1 MLRAPLGARKPD
13 LNPMKQNPTHTPI
26 TRASLTATAVHNSR
40 WFAGLIA
47 GTTVLGSSALAVEN
61 FWTGAVNTDWNT
73 AGNWSLGRVPN
84 ITNGQPTGDTFD
96 DAVVNTLT
104 NFPILTASISPHPRD
119 IKVGNAGATTGRVDH
134 RAGIARTGAGNW
146 MFVGVAGGNG
156 TWNLADTAGT
166 GGASTGFAQGSGSL
180 QVGGPSGSGARLYV
194 GGDDSG
200 GDGGT
205 GLLNVHTTGT
215 LSATN
220 DIVVG
225 SQTGTGV
232 MNVDSGTINS
242 GSASAGAWVFIGQEG
257 GNGTLNMN
265 SGSFTVFGRFY
276 TGRNNA
282 TGTVN
287 LNGGS
292 ITADGDFVVAEN
304 NSTGVFHHNAGTVT
318 SNGGEFWVG
327 QGATSNGTYNFSSGA
342 LNVNNWVAVGR
353 DGGTGAFNMTG
364 GTFTKA
370 GGNDRRFIV
379 GASGPGTWTQS
390 AGLVNVQTSE
400 MWLGENNSGT
410 YTLSGSGELRT
421 PGDLYIGRNGGGTGI
436 LNLNGGTLRTSKIV
450 GQAGSATVNFNGTQI
465 IATSNQPTNFI
476 DGNDT
481 ADIQGGGLL
490 VDSNG
495 FNLTAPQA
503 FSGTGGIVK
512 TGAGTLTLNG
522 ANTYAGSNTVN
533 GGKLISNTTATG
545 GGSFT
550 VANGAGM
557 GVNLVNADEELIT
570 SSVTLGTGSTVDIN
584 LGNAFGNPSAGE
596 APLEI
601 TGAVAMNGDV
611 AVNLTDAFPEVGS
624 FPVIE
629 YGSKTG
635 TGNFVLGTLPLG
647 VIATLSDTAGVVTI
661 NVTSVALPR
670 WDANE
675 SNDWD
680 TVSDNWVDL
689 LTSNLITYTDGNP
702 VLFDDNG
709 TGAFF
714 DGTVDLNITV
724 SPGIT
729 TFDNSA
735 TNYVLSGTGS
745 ISGTGGLTKTNTGDV
760 NIQTTNNYT
769 GQTRLEGGTVTVAT
783 LTNGGVASPLGA
795 AGASPANLAFAGG
808 GLVYTGA
815 STTIDRGWS
824 YDSLS
829 DNAQSSINIANNLTV
844 TGQITAPNQ
853 GKLQKLGAGT
863 LTFTF
868 PGANVLGKGAGVP
881 ASLRVDEGSLVL
893 EGSGTQTNSVTG
905 EVWVG
910 SNGLSGATATL
921 NNTSLTASSWMVISR
936 GNGTTGLVSSLTATN
951 STISTQGLALANLS
965 GVVGHSATGNLTL
978 NSSTFTTGD
987 INIGEGAGG
996 TATVTLNGTSQ
1007 LNTANRVF
1015 LGNENGAT
1023 GTLIVKD
1030 TASFTRTG
1038 GWLSIGGNGT
1048 GTITVQ
1054 NSGVLNNTAGDF
1066 NISDVD
1072 NSNGTLNMQDSALV
1086 NAGQFFVGKGVNT
1099 IGNFN
1104 ISGGTF
1110 NGGTTFVARDATS
1123 NGTVTQTGG
1132 TINVGNNDVVFI
1144 GENGTGTWNQSAG
1157 VVNTTGWTVVGRF
1170 TGSNGTLNI
1179 SGGTFNQNQTD
1190 RRVIIGEEGTGTL
1203 TVSGTGALN
1212 VNGDMLVVGNG
1223 GSGNGTV
1230 NLDGGTI
1237 TTKRVLE
1244 GSGGISAFNFDGGLL
1259 RAGTGALLNFFTGID
1274 TAIVEDGGAV
1284 IDSNGQTIAINSS
1297 LLDGGT
1303 GGGLTKQGSGTLYL
1317 NGFNTYTGLTT
1328 VSAGSLGGVGF
1339 IDGAVTVAT
1348 GASIAPGDPTGIL
1361 EVDDNVSFAAGS
1373 NFAVTIND
1381 ANPVPAGEL
1390 DVNGTLNLA
1399 NANLTLTGTPTL
1411 ATYIIASYGTLSG
1424 TFASVPTL
1432 PAGYSIDYNF
1442 GGNNQIAIK
1451 RAQTP
1456 FETWIGTFFPFETDQ
1471 AVVGPDADP
1480 DSDGSTNAEEF
1491 ALGGTPDNGADGPK
1505 VYQLTADSSDG
1516 GTANE
1521 LLLTIAVLNGTPVF
1535 AGSPSPSA
1543 STQGY
1548 TYTVQGSTD
1557 LAAFTTQVNVVSPE
1571 MTGLPP
1577 APTGYTYRT
1586 FSLNGSDGLPSR
1598 GFLRVDVAPTP

>member
-1 MLRAPLGARKPD
+1 
-13 LNPMKQNPTHTPI
+13 MKQNPTRTPI
-26 TRASLTATAVHNSR
+26 TRASLTATAAYNSR
-40 WFAGLIA
+40 WFAGFLA
-47 GTTVLGSSALAVEN
+47 GTTVLGSSALAVDN
-61 FWTGAVNTDWNT
+61 FWTGSVDSDWNN

-84 ITNGQPTGDTFD
+84 ITNGQPTGDPFD
-96 DAVVNTLT
+96 DATIQTLT
-104 NFPILTASISPHPRD
+104 NFPILTVSPVVHPRD
-119 IKVGNAGATTGRVDH
+119 IKVGNAAATSGRVDQ
-134 RAGIARTGAGNW
+134 RAGTARTGSGNW

-156 TWNLADTAGT
+156 TYNLADTSGT
-166 GGASTGFAQGSGSL
+166 GGAATGFAQGSGTL
-180 QVGGPSGSGARLYV
+180 NVGGPTGSGARLYV
-194 GGDDSG
+194 GGDDGG

-205 GLLNVHTTGT
+205 GLLNVNTSGT

-220 DIVVG
+220 DIIVG

-232 MNVDSGTINS
+232 MNLDNGTVTSGNA
-242 GSASAGAWVFIGQEG
+242 GAGAWMYIGVDG

-265 SGSFTVFGRFY
+265 GGSITVFGRFY
-276 TGRNNA
+276 TARNNA

-292 ITADGDFVVAEN
+292 ITAQSGEPIVTAEN
-304 NSTGVFHHNAGTVT
+304 NSTGVFNHNAGTVT
-318 SNGGEFWVG
+318 ATGGEFWVG
-327 QGATSNGTYNFSSGA
+327 QAATANGTYNLVSGA
-342 LNVNNWVAVGR
+342 VNVNNWVAIGR
-353 DGGTGAFNMTG
+353 DGGTGTFNMDG

-370 GGNDRRFIV
+370 GPSDRRFIV
-379 GASGPGTWTQS
+379 GASGPGTWDQDG
-390 AGLVNVQTSE
+390 GLVDIQSSE

-410 YTLSGSGELRT
+410 YNLDGGELRT

-465 IATSNQPTNFI
+465 IATSNQPANFI
-476 DGNDT
+476 DGNDI
-481 ADIQGGGLL
+481 ADVQGGGLL

-495 FNLTAPQA
+495 FNLTAPQLL
-503 FSGTGGIVK
+503 SGTGGITK

-533 GGKLISNTTATG
+533 AGKLISNTTATG
-545 GGSFT
+545 GGSFA

-557 GVNLVNADEELIT
+557 GVNLVNADEELVV
-570 SSVTLGTGSTVDIN
+570 SSMTLGTGSTVDIN
-584 LGNAFGNPSAGE
+584 LGNAFGNPSPGE
-596 APLEI
+596 APLEV
-601 TGAVAMNGDV
+601 TGSVAMNGDV
-611 AVNLTDAFPEVGS
+611 TVNVADQFPEVGS
-624 FPVIE
+624 FPLIE

-647 VIATLSDTAGVVTI
+647 VIANLSDTAGVVTL

-670 WDANE
+670 WEAAD
-675 SNDWD
+675 SNDWNFTD
-680 TVSDNWVDL
+680 ENWVDL
-689 LTSNLITYTDGNP
+689 LTSNAILYTDGNP
-702 VLFDDNG
+702 VLFDDNAF
-709 TGAFF
+709 GAFA

-724 SPGIT
+724 SPGQT
-729 TFDNSA
+729 TFDNSG
-735 TNYVLSGTGS
+735 TDYVLSGSGS
-745 ISGTGGLTKTNTGDV
+745 IGGTGGLTKTNTGDV
-760 NIQTTNNYT
+760 NIQTTNTYT

-783 LTNGGVASPLGA
+783 LTNNGVAGPLGA
-795 AGASPANLAFAGG
+795 SSAGSSGIALAGG
-808 GLVYTGA
+808 GLVYTGGN
-815 STTIDRGWS
+815 TTIDRGWT

-829 DNAQSSINIANNLTV
+829 TDAQSSINIANNLTV
-844 TGQITAPNQ
+844 AGQITAPNQ

-868 PGANVLGKGAGVP
+868 PGANVLGVGAGVP

-893 EGSGTQTNSVTG
+893 DGGGTQTNSVTG

-921 NNTSLTASSWMVISR
+921 NDTSLNASSWMVISR
-936 GNGTTGLVSSLTATN
+936 GNGTTGLVSSLTATD
-951 STISTQGLALANLS
+951 STIQTQGLALANLS

-978 NSSTFTTGD
+978 NNSTFTTGD

-1007 LNTANRVF
+1007 LNTTNRVF

-1030 TASFTRTG
+1030 TASFNRTG

-1054 NSGVLNNTAGDF
+1054 NSGVVNNLAGDF

-1072 NSNGTLNMQDSALV
+1072 NSNGTLNMQDSAVV

-1110 NGGTTFVARDATS
+1110 SGGTTYVGRNATS
-1123 NGTVTQTGG
+1123 TGTITQTGG
-1132 TINVGNNDVVFI
+1132 TINVGNNNEVFI
-1144 GENGTGTWNQSAG
+1144 GENGTGSWTQSAG
-1157 VVNTTGWTVVGRF
+1157 VVNTTGWTVVGRYV
-1170 TGSNGTLNI
+1170 GSNGSLSI

-1223 GSGNGTV
+1223 GTGDGTV

-1274 TAIVEDGGAV
+1274 AAVVEDGGAV
-1284 IDSNGQTIAINSS
+1284 IDSNGQTIAINSA

-1303 GGGLTKQGSGTLYL
+1303 GGGLTKQGAGTLYL
-1317 NGFNTYTGLTT
+1317 NGFNSYTGLTT
-1328 VSAGSLGGVGF
+1328 VSTGSLGGVGY
-1339 IDGAVTVAT
+1339 IEGSLSVAT
-1348 GASIAPGDPTGIL
+1348 GAAVAPGDPTGIL
-1361 EVDDNVSFAAGS
+1361 EVNGNVSFASGS

-1381 ANPVPAGEL
+1381 ANPIPAGEL

-1399 NANLTLTGTPTL
+1399 NANLTLTGTPAL

-1424 TFASVPTL
+1424 TFASTPTL
-1432 PAGYSIDYNF
+1432 PAGYSLDLNF
-1442 GGNNQIAIK
+1442 GGNNQIAIT
-1451 RAQTP
+1451 RPQTP
-1456 FETWIGTFFPFETDQ
+1456 FEAWIATYFPFDTDQ
-1471 AVVGPDADP
+1471 AIVGPDADP
-1480 DSDGSTNAEEF
+1480 DGDGSSNALEF
-1491 ALGGTPDNGADGPK
+1491 ALGGEPDDGANGPK
-1505 VYQLTADSSDG
+1505 VYHLTEDSSDG
-1516 GTANE
+1516 GTADE

-1548 TYTVQGSTD
+1548 TYTVQGSTN
-1557 LAAFTTQVNVVSPE
+1557 LAAFTTQVNVVSPVT
-1571 MTGLPP
+1571 TGLPA

-1586 FSLNGSDGLPSR
+1586 FSLNGSDGLPNR
-1598 GFLRVDVAPTP
+1598 GFLRVDVDETP

>member
-1 MLRAPLGARKPD
+1 
-13 LNPMKQNPTHTPI
+13 MKQNPTRTPI
-26 TRASLTATAVHNSR
+26 TRESLTATAVHNSR

-47 GTTVLGSSALAVEN
+47 GTTVLGSSALAVDN
-61 FWTGAVNTDWNT
+61 LWTGAVNTDWNT

-119 IKVGNAGATTGRVDH
+119 IKVGNAGSTTGRVDH
-134 RAGIARTGAGNW
+134 RAGTARTGAGNW

-156 TWNLADTAGT
+156 TWNLANTAGT
-166 GGASTGFAQGSGSL
+166 GGASTGFAQGSGTL
-180 QVGGPSGSGARLYV
+180 NVGGPTGSGARLYV
-194 GGDDSG
+194 GGDDGG

-220 DIVVG
+220 DIIVG
-225 SQTGTGV
+225 SQNGTGV
-232 MNVDSGTINS
+232 MNLDSGTVTS
-242 GSASAGAWVFIGQEG
+242 GNVGAGAWMYIGVNG

-265 SGSFTVFGRFY
+265 AGSIEVFGRFY
-276 TGRNNA
+276 TARNNA
-282 TGTVN
+282 TGVVN
-287 LNGGS
+287 FNGGT
-292 ITADGDFVVAEN
+292 ITAQGGHFIVAEN
-304 NSTGVFHHNAGTVT
+304 ENDTFTNPCVGTFHHNAGTVNIT
-318 SNGGEFWVG
+318 SGEFWVG
-327 QGATSNGTYNFSSGA
+327 QRPGANGTYNFASGA
-342 LNVNNWVAVGR
+342 INVNNWVAVGR
-353 DGGTGAFNMTG
+353 DGGTGAVNMTG
-364 GTFTKA
+364 GTLTKA
-370 GGNDRRFIV
+370 GGSDQRFIV

-390 AGLVNVQTSE
+390 AGLVNITTSQ
-400 MWLGENNSGT
+400 MWLGENGNGT
-410 YTLSGSGELRT
+410 YTLSGSGEVRT
-421 PGDLYIGRNGGGTGI
+421 PNDLTLAVNGGGTGT
-436 LNLNGGTLRTSKIV
+436 LNLNGGTLRTSKIT
-450 GQAGSATVNFNGTQI
+450 GGGGSASVNFNGTQI

-476 DGNDT
+476 DNLDT
-481 ADIQGGGLL
+481 ANIQGGGLL
-490 VDSNG
+490 VDSST
-495 FNLTAPQA
+495 FNLTAPQLL
-503 FSGTGGIVK
+503 SGTGGITK
-512 TGAGTLTLNG
+512 TGTGTLRLTG
-522 ANTYAGSNTVN
+522 ASTYAGTNTVTA
-533 GGKLISNTTATG
+533 GKLISNSTATG
-545 GGSFT
+545 GGSFS

-557 GVNLVNADEELIT
+557 GVILVNADEELVT
-570 SSVTLGTGSTVDIN
+570 SSVTLGTGSTVDID

-601 TGAVAMNGDV
+601 TGTVTMNGNV
-611 AVNLTDAFPEVGS
+611 AVNLADAFPEVGS

-629 YGSKTG
+629 YGSKSG

-647 VIATLSDTAGVVTI
+647 VIANLSDTAGVVTI

-670 WDANE
+670 WDATN
-675 SNDWD
+675 SNVWD
-680 TVSDNWVDL
+680 TTTQNWVDL
-689 LTSNLITYTDGNP
+689 LTSNAITFANGNP
-702 VLFDDNG
+702 ALFDDNG
-709 TGAFF
+709 TGSFF
-714 DGTVDLNITV
+714 DGTVVLNTAV
-724 SPGIT
+724 SPGST
-729 TFDNSA
+729 TFDNASV
-735 TNYVLSGTGS
+735 NYTLSGTGS
-745 ISGTGGLTKTNTGDV
+745 ISGTGGLTKTNSGDV

-795 AGASPANLAFAGG
+795 ASASPSSLAFAGG
-808 GLVYTGA
+808 GLVYTGG

-829 DNAQSSINIANNLTV
+829 ENALSSINIANNLTV

-868 PGANVLGKGAGVP
+868 PGANVLGKGTGVP

-893 EGSGTQTNSVTG
+893 EGSGTQTNAVTG

-910 SNGLSGATATL
+910 SSGSSGATATL
-921 NNTSLTASSWMVISR
+921 NNTSLNATSWMVISR

-951 STISTQGLALANLS
+951 SAISTQGLALANLS
-965 GVVGHSATGNLTL
+965 GVAGHSATGNLTL

-996 TATVTLNGTSQ
+996 TSTVTLNGTSQ
-1007 LNTANRVF
+1007 LNTTNRVF

-1030 TASFTRTG
+1030 TASFNRTG

-1054 NSGVLNNTAGDF
+1054 NSGVLNNSAGDF
-1066 NISDVD
+1066 NVSDVD

-1110 NGGTTFVARDATS
+1110 NGGTTYVGRNATS
-1123 NGTVTQTGG
+1123 NGTITQTGG
-1132 TINVGNNDVVFI
+1132 TINVGNNNEVFI

-1157 VVNTTGWTVVGRF
+1157 VVNTTGWTVVGRY
-1170 TGSNGTLNI
+1170 NGANGALNI
-1179 SGGTFNQNQTD
+1179 TGGTFNQNQAD
-1190 RRVIIGEEGTGTL
+1190 RRVIIGEDGTGTL
-1203 TVSGTGALN
+1203 TVATGGALN

-1223 GSGNGTV
+1223 GNGNGTV
-1230 NLDGGTI
+1230 NLDGGGTI

-1259 RAGTGALLNFFTGID
+1259 KAGTGALLNFFTGID
-1274 TAIVEDGGAV
+1274 TATVEDGGAI
-1284 IDSNGQTIAINSS
+1284 IDSNGQTIAIASA
-1297 LLDGGT
+1297 LADGGT
-1303 GGGLTKQGSGTLYL
+1303 GGGLTKQGAGTLYL
-1317 NGFNTYTGLTT
+1317 NGFNSYTGLTT
-1328 VSAGSLGGVGF
+1328 VSTGSLGGIGF
-1339 IDGAVTVAT
+1339 IQGSVQVAT
-1348 GASIAPGDPTGIL
+1348 GASLAPGDPTGIM
-1361 EVDDNVSFAAGS
+1361 EVNGDVNFATGS
-1373 NFAVTIND
+1373 NLAITINN
-1381 ANPVPAGEL
+1381 ANPIPAGDL

-1411 ATYIIASYGTLSG
+1411 ATYIIAEYGTLAG
-1424 TFASVPTL
+1424 AFASTPVL
-1432 PAGYSIDYNF
+1432 PPGYSLDLNF

-1456 FETWIGTFFPFETDQ
+1456 FEAWIETYFPFETDQ
-1471 AVVGPDADP
+1471 AVVGPNADP
-1480 DSDGSTNAEEF
+1480 DGDGSSNSLEF
-1491 ALGGTPDNGADGPK
+1491 ALGGAPDDGSNGPK
-1505 VYQLTADSSDG
+1505 VYHLTADSSDA

-1535 AGSPSPSA
+1535 AGTPSPSA
-1543 STQGY
+1543 TTQGY
-1548 TYTVQGSTD
+1548 TYTVQGSTN
-1557 LAAFTTQVNVVSPE
+1557 LSSFTSPVSVVTPVT
-1571 MTGLPP
+1571 TGLPS
-1577 APTGYTYRT
+1577 APSGYTYRT
-1586 FSLNGSDGLPSR
+1586 FSLDASNGLPSK
-1598 GFLRVDVAPTP
+1598 GFLRVSVTP